1 MECSKGFV
9 LHCSKYKMKQI
20 LFFLS
25 FITWTT
31 TLMSQ
36 VVPVRVVQ
44 DSEGNWGIIRDNKP
58 YYVQGVGG
66 HVHMDIAKEIGA
78 NSIRTWGVENA
89 LSILDEAEANG
100 LTVMMGLWVQ
110 HERHGFDYNDPVK
123 VKNQLESFKKVIL
136 SLKDHPALLCWGVG
150 NEVDL
155 FYTNT
160 KVWSAIEDI
169 AKFIHEVDPNHPTC
183 TVTAGLDEK
192 EVKLVKQLAPSIDVY
207 CVNTYGD
214 IAGVRKNIKEFGWNG
229 PYMITEWG
237 PNGHWEVAKTKWNT
251 PVEQSS
257 CEKAASYEERYKN
270 EILADKS
277 HCIGSYV
284 FLWGQKQETTST
296 WYGVFSKSGLRSEAV
311 DVLHE
316 FWNPTT
322 LKNRAPQI
330 QKATIEGLSKGEFII
345 LNPGNKYSASA
356 QVWDVDGDK
365 LKAKWMIVPESTDI
379 KSGGDAE
386 AEPVPVPRC
395 VRKQGVESLE
405 FYAPDLEGAYRLFYE
420 VTDGN
425 KHYAYFN
432 IPFYVMPSSNAVSN
446 GRFVSFKKQQFN
458 P

>member
-1 MECSKGFV
+1 
-9 LHCSKYKMKQI
+9 MKHLLI
-20 LFFLS
+20 IISLLFLAQ
-25 FITWTT
+25 
-31 TLMSQ
+31 LNNAQ
-36 VVPVRVVQ
+36 VIPVRVTQVAN
-44 DSEGNWGIIRDNKP
+44 DYWGFVREGRP
-58 YYVQGVGG
+58 YYVKGVGG
-66 HVHMDIAKEIGA
+66 HVHMNVAKEIGA

-89 LSILDEAEANG
+89 QSILDEAHKNG

-110 HERHGFDYNDPVK
+110 HERHGFDYNDSVK

-214 IAGVRKNIKEFGWNG
+214 IAGVRTNIKKFGWNG

-251 PVEQSS
+251 PVEQTSS
-257 CEKAASYEERYKN
+257 EKAISYSERYQN

-296 WYGVFSKSGLRSEAV
+296 WYGVFSKNGLRSQAV
-311 DVLHE
+311 DVLHSY
-316 FWNPTT
+316 WSPTT
-322 LKNRAPQI
+322 LKNHAPEI
-330 QKATIEGLSKGEFII
+330 LNASIEGLKKGEFII
-345 LNPGNKYSASA
+345 LNPGNKYSAMAEILDS
-356 QVWDVDGDK
+356 DGDA
-365 LKAKWMIVPESTDI
+365 LKAKWMVVPESTDI

-395 VRKQGVESLE
+395 IRKQKVESLE
-405 FYAPDLEGAYRLFYE
+405 FYAPMQEGAYRLFYE
-420 VTDGN
+420 VSDN
-425 KHYAYFN
+425 HNHYAYFN
-432 IPFYVMPSSNAVSN
+432 IPFYVMPSANGTSN
-446 GRFVSFKKQQFN
+446 GRFVTFKKQSFN